1 MNFRFVYHTLKEGGI
16 EVYLVK
22 LACELASRGH
32 TIEVELTNSKGHS
45 KSLIKELRAS
55 QITILYPQTYFH
67 WLFGAFL
74 RRENVCEKLIIVT
87 FDWQSFCYSNS
98 VYGHARVKLIT
109 GVYHI
114 DEWNFSRWI
123 IPKYLTRKIF
133 SRFPASN
140 FFVPDGVVR
149 EFSASHNCH
158 HPPIVPVGISLPN
171 MVNQKVLVCGKPIQI
186 ALVARIV
193 GWKSFLY
200 QVVDY
205 LAGATIDYHLTII
218 GDGLDMASYKQYVL
232 SKLERERVTFR
243 GMLPLHTLYVEM
255 QSVDCAVSVGT
266 SAPILS
272 SMGIP
277 TIVGIEN
284 SDRKRNINY
293 GWFSKIDG
301 LAFHVK
307 NANLEEHSFSLIGE
321 FYQMTSEE
329 IIALKDEH
337 RMKASRFDLTK
348 TTDIFL
354 EEASQA
360 KYVHSLVNI
369 CRLFICIFFINR
381 VGPTKNRYW
390 TRRVIS

>member
-22 LACELASRGH
+22 LACELANRGH
-32 TIEVELTNSKGHS
+32 TIEIELTNSKGHS

-74 RRENVCEKLIIVT
+74 RRENVCENLIIVT

-98 VYGHARVKLIT
+98 VYGHVRVKLIT

-114 DEWNFSRWI
+114 DEWNFSRWM

-133 SRFPASN
+133 CRFPAAN
-140 FFVPDGVVR
+140 FFVPNEVVR
-149 EFSASHNCH
+149 EFSASHNCV
-158 HPPIVPVGISLPN
+158 HPPIVPIGISLPN
-171 MVNQKVLVCGKPIQI
+171 MVNQRVLVSGKPIQI

-205 LAGATIDYHLTII
+205 LAGAAIDYHLTII
-218 GDGLDMASYKQYVL
+218 GDGMEMASYKRYVF
-232 SKLERERVTFR
+232 SKLEAERVTFR
-243 GMLPLHTLYVEM
+243 GVLPLHTLCVEM

-266 SAPILS
+266 SAPLLS

-284 SDRKRNINY
+284 SNRKSNINH

-301 LAFHVK
+301 LVFQQK
-307 NANLEEHSFSLIGE
+307 NANLKKYSFSLIAE
-321 FYQMTSEE
+321 FCQMTSEE
-329 IIALKDEH
+329 IVALKNEH
-337 RMKASRFDLTK
+337 RLKSSRFDLTK

-354 EEASQA
+354 EKVSQA

-369 CRLFICIFFINR
+369 CRLFVFIFFINR
-381 VGPTKNRYW
+381 FGPKKNRYW
-390 TRRVIS
+390 TRRVS